1 TRALVNYLSTGAAQ
15 SIWARRGGY
24 TAPAKT
30 VPAPGDPDAIPR
42 ATATAVGKAKA
53 FVFDLSD
60 LQPAS
65 FGATVG
71 QGEFKIFQDF
81 LKTPSTATGISKPL
95 ESPAAKA
102 YKAGKYRA
110 FTGSSGGVALQPPVA
125 AAPPSG

>member
-1 TRALVNYLSTGAAQ
+1 MFKDNAATRALVNYLATGAAQ
-15 SIWARRGGY
+15 TIWAKRGGY

-30 VPAPGDPDAIPR
+30 VPASAYPDAITR
-42 ATATAVGKAKA
+42 ATATAVGKARA

-81 LKTPSTATGISKPL
+81 LKTPSNASGIARTL
-95 ESPAAKA
+95 EAAAAKA
-102 YKAGKYRA
+102 YKKGK
-110 FTGSSGGVALQPPVA
+110 
-125 AAPPSG
+125 

>member
-1 TRALVNYLSTGAAQ
+1 MMFKDNPANRALVNYLATGAAQ
-15 SIWARRGGY
+15 SIWAKRGGY

-30 VPAPGDPDAIPR
+30 VPASAYPDAITR

-81 LKTPSTATGISKPL
+81 LKTPSNASGISKTL
-95 ESPAAKA
+95 ESSRSEGVQVREV
-102 YKAGKYRA
+102 AGLERK
-110 FTGSSGGVALQPPVA
+110 
-125 AAPPSG
+125 